1 MANLQDSLVE
11 LNPWWKGPLL
21 EDSRPREL
29 ETALGPFLP
38 VRMMLGFTGL
48 RRSGKTTL
56 MLRLAKQAIE
66 GGLDPRRVVYFSF
79 DVRGVESLRDVV
91 TAWEAIA
98 HQSRNEGRVLF
109 LLDEVQKLEGWAEQ
123 AKVLYDRYRNFK
135 FLLSGS
141 ESLFI
146 RRGLHESLAG
156 RLFEFEVGQLSFR
169 EYLDFAGVRWDPLSL
184 NRVEVRRALDGFVAC
199 QGFPELVH
207 SHAPNIVRKYIQEN
221 VLEKV
226 AYRDLPELIGLTN
239 PGAIE
244 SIMRILMDNPGQ
256 VLDVAGLG
264 ADVGLSSETTSA
276 YLRYLEQS
284 FLLRK
289 LYNWSANRRKV
300 ERKLKKYYPTLID
313 PVLAGTRND
322 ALRGKV
328 LEWLIVTRAKASFF
342 WRDPYKHEV
351 DMVLDG
357 PLPVEV
363 KLSRLE
369 TDGLAA
375 FFRRHKARRGT
386 IVTQDRAEMLK
397 VDGRPVEVVPAY
409 EFLLRLPPPEA

>member
-1 MANLQDSLVE
+1 ME
-11 LNPWWKGPLL
+11 LNPWWKGPFV

-91 TAWEAIA
+91 TAWESIA
-98 HQSRNEGRVLF
+98 HQSRNEGRVLL

-156 RLFEFEVGQLSFR
+156 RLFEFEVGPLSFR

-184 NRVEVRRALDGFVAC
+184 HRREVGRALDGFVAC

-207 SHAPNIVRKYIQEN
+207 SHTPNVVRKYVQEN

-244 SIMRILMDNPGQ
+244 SIMRILMDDPGQ
-256 VLDVAGLG
+256 ILDVAGLG
-264 ADVGLSSETTSA
+264 ADVGLSSETAAA

-313 PVLAGTRND
+313 PILASSRND
-322 ALRGKV
+322 ALQGKV
-328 LEWLIVTRAKASFF
+328 LEWLLVTQAKASFF

-363 KLSRLE
+363 KLRRVDAS
-369 TDGLAA
+369 GLAA
-375 FFRRHKARRGT
+375 FFRKHKARQGTVVTLEQEGT
-386 IVTQDRAEMLK
+386 IGVE
-397 VDGRPVEVVPAY
+397 GRTVEVVPAY
-409 EFLLRLPPPEA
+409 EFLLRLPPHEA